1 MTTMTS
7 EQRAADRQLAGDQI
21 RLAHSVLAGY
31 RRRLARGGTGPG
43 GLSRRGRLVRLTA
56 ISNTPRH

>member
-21 RLAHSVLAGY
+21 RLVHSVMASY
-31 RRRLARGGTGPG
+31 RYR
-43 GLSRRGRLVRLTA
+43 LSRRGRLVRLAA
-56 ISNTPRH
+56 INESGGWRAS